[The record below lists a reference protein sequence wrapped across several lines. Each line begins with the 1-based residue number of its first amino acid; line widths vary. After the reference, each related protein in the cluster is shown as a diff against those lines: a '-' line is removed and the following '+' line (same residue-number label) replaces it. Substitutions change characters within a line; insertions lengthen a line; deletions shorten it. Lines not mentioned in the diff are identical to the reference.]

1 MIDKGAISREDLF
14 IEQKPSETIRLGNK
28 QNFLPQKG
36 ICAMTLEIQW
46 ILGFVD
52 GEGCFH
58 VAINHHPEMALG
70 KQIQPEFTVVQH
82 ERDVQTLNALK
93 SFFKCGSVK
102 KNRGNCY
109 CYQVRGH
116 KNLSEVIVP
125 FFEKHK
131 LKTKKGL
138 DFISFR
144 EVVKMMEKGEHLT
157 PVGLESIQKI
167 VSTMNR
173 KRVFLKSI
181 LSSDIDNVL

>member
-1 MIDKGAISREDLF
+1 
-14 IEQKPSETIRLGNK
+14 
-28 QNFLPQKG
+28 
-36 ICAMTLEIQW
+36 MTLEIQW
-46 ILGFVD
+46 ILGFAD

-58 VAINHHPEMALG
+58 VAINNHREMALG

-82 ERDVQTLNALK
+82 ERDVQILYALK

-102 KNRGNCY
+102 KNRGNCH

-116 KNLSEVIVP
+116 KNLSETIVP

-138 DFISFR
+138 DFKSFR

-157 PVGLESIQKI
+157 PIGLESIQKI
-167 VSTMNR
+167 ASTMNR
-173 KRVFLKSI
+173 NRVLLEPI
-181 LSSDIDNVL
+181 ISSLLPFG